1 MELVKHSDIM
11 HLTGF
16 LAVQPDSDMKVNVLV
31 IIQAVK
37 REPVS
42 IPHTHFWVRRF
53 PSRCSFRKKGRP
65 MNWPKQADV

>member
-1 MELVKHSDIM
+1 M

-42 IPHTHFWVRRF
+42 IPHKHTFGYEG
-53 PSRCSFRKKGRP
+53 S
-65 MNWPKQADV
+65 QADALFAKKVGR

>member
-1 MELVKHSDIM
+1 VELVKHSDIM

-42 IPHTHFWVRRF
+42 IPHKHTFGYEG
-53 PSRCSFRKKGRP
+53 S
-65 MNWPKQADV
+65 QADALFAKKVGR